1 MANVTDP
8 NAGSALGRVAVQCV
22 IMRGL
27 ARWPLWL
34 EEQWLKACVS
44 SPPVPVGAPVR
55 ESSPGGAYGTPSGSD
70 LA

>member
-1 MANVTDP
+1 
-8 NAGSALGRVAVQCV
+8 
-22 IMRGL
+22 MRHY
-27 ARWPLWL
+27 AWL
-34 EEQWLKACVS
+34 SVGPFGWRSKVYVS